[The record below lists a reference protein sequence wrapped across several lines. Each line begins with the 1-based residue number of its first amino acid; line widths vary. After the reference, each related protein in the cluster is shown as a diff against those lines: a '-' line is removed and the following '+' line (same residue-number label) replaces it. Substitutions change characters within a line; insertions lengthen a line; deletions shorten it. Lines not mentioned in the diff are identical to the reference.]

1 VEPQWGEPG
10 LTPAE
15 RVFGW
20 CSFEVLAFETGN
32 PAHPVNA
39 IPPNAHAHCQ
49 LRYVVGIDPQDILP
63 ALRRHLDAQG
73 FEAVQIV
80 PARSGASPATR
91 LAPDHPWVR
100 WAAGSIAL
108 STGKTVAVLPNL
120 GGTLPNDAFSDVLN
134 LPTVWVPHSY
144 PACAQ
149 HAPNE
154 HLLAPV
160 AREAL
165 QLMTGLYW
173 DLGELGFQGQ
183 IE

>member
-1 VEPQWGEPG
+1 
-10 LTPAE
+10 
-15 RVFGW
+15 
-20 CSFEVLAFETGN
+20 
-32 PAHPVNA
+32 
-39 IPPNAHAHCQ
+39 
-49 LRYVVGIDPQDILP
+49 
-63 ALRRHLDAQG
+63 
-73 FEAVQIV
+73 
-80 PARSGASPATR
+80 
-91 LAPDHPWVR
+91 
-100 WAAGSIAL
+100 L

>member
-1 VEPQWGEPG
+1 
-10 LTPAE
+10 
-15 RVFGW
+15 
-20 CSFEVLAFETGN
+20 
-32 PAHPVNA
+32 
-39 IPPNAHAHCQ
+39 
-49 LRYVVGIDPQDILP
+49 
-63 ALRRHLDAQG
+63 
-73 FEAVQIV
+73 
-80 PARSGASPATR
+80 
-91 LAPDHPWVR
+91 VR